1 VFVIETKNLTKIY
14 RTSFTQRR
22 IPALIDLNLSIE
34 EGEIFGFLGPN
45 GAGKTTAIKILTGLL
60 QETSGDVRIFGKEI
74 GDLYSRERIGFLP
87 EQPTFYQHL
96 SGLELLDFSG
106 RLFRIEKKERER
118 REEELI
124 HLVGLEDA
132 EGKPL
137 SQYSRGML
145 QRIGLAQALVNDPDL
160 VILDEPLGGLDPL
173 GRKDLRD
180 IILDLKKRRKTVFF
194 SSHILPD
201 VELIC
206 DRVGI
211 LLDGRLWK
219 IGHLKDLLEDEV
231 VSVEMIVR
239 GLTPQAISELRN
251 QAVSLVQ
258 GEDGVMI
265 ILQDAS
271 KSDEI
276 QTLIRKEGGR
286 LVSLIPR
293 KKSLEEHFV
302 TQVRKKELENT

>member
-14 RTSFTQRR
+14 RASFTQRK
-22 IPALIDLNLSIE
+22 IPAITDLDISIE

-45 GAGKTTAIKILTGLL
+45 GAGKTTTIKILAGLL
-60 QETSGDVRIFGKEI
+60 QETSGTVRIFGKEI
-74 GDLYSRERIGFLP
+74 GELSSRKRIGFLP

-96 SGLELLDFSG
+96 SGFELLDFTG
-106 RLFRIEKKERER
+106 RLFRIEKKERKR
-118 REEELI
+118 RQEELL
-124 HLVGLEDA
+124 HLVGLEGA
-132 EGKPL
+132 EGKSL

-180 IILDLKKRRKTVFF
+180 IILGLKRRRKTVFF

-211 LLDGRLWK
+211 LLNGRLWK
-219 IGHLKDLLEDEV
+219 LGPLKDLLEDEV

-239 GLTPQAISELRN
+239 DLHPNAISELRN
-251 QAVSLVQ
+251 RAKSLIH

-265 ILQDAS
+265 ILQDERT
-271 KSDEI
+271 SDEI
-276 QTLIRKEGGR
+276 QTLIRKQGGR
-286 LVSLIPR
+286 IVSLIPR

-302 TQVRKKELENT
+302 AQVRKKELEKQ